1 MKGNKR
7 WLTMAVN
14 FNKKTG
20 ERQEEKWS
28 WKVRTKAGCRG
39 RQKCWALKENPFW
52 DSHCAATDA
61 FISSKSTKTHQE
73 NLTKRWKW
81 KFQFTITFEQK
92 FKKRWKLHLKTESG
106 NCATVLVVLY
116 NNVHVSED
124 KHADKRLN
132 ATYWG
137 DNSSG
142 VSPFNK
148 LFHSLNHHFHWESV
162 LVHGGIHHP
171 KRQLTCAR

>member
-1 MKGNKR
+1 
-7 WLTMAVN
+7 MAVN
-14 FNKKTG
+14 FNNKN
-20 ERQEEKWS
+20 RW
-28 WKVRTKAGCRG
+28 KAGRKVILDGKNKG
-39 RQKCWALKENPFW
+39 RLQRQTEVLSIKGKPFLGFPLCGDRCLYIIKIHKNPPR
-52 DSHCAATDA
+52 
-61 FISSKSTKTHQE
+61 
-73 NLTKRWKW
+73 NLTKLWKW
-81 KFQFTITFEQK
+81 KFLFNITFDQK